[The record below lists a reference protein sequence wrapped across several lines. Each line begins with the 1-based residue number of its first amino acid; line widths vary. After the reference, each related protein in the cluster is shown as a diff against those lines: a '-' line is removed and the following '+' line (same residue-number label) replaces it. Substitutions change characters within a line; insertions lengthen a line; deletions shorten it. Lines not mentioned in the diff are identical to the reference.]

1 MKTAVVYDQLL
12 NKIEN
17 KYILT
22 IVAGKRMRDLN
33 KGNPALVK
41 TSKKAN
47 LMTKVFKEILE
58 DKITFGQEEI
68 EQED

>member
-1 MKTAVVYDQLL
+1 MKTEVVYDQLL

-33 KGNPALVK
+33 KGNPVLVK

-47 LMTKVFKEILE
+47 LMTKAFKEILE
-58 DKITFGQEEI
+58 DRITFGYEENPT
-68 EQED
+68 ED

>member
-1 MKTAVVYDQLL
+1 MKTEVVYDQLL

-17 KYILT
+17 KYVLT

-33 KGNPALVK
+33 KGNPVLVK

-47 LMTKVFKEILE
+47 LMSKVFKEILE
-58 DKITFGQEEI
+58 DRITFGYEENPT
-68 EQED
+68 ED

>member
-1 MKTAVVYDQLL
+1 MKIESVYDGLL
-12 NKIEN
+12 KKIEN
-17 KYILT
+17 KYVLT

-33 KGNPALVK
+33 KGNPVLVK

-58 DKITFGQEEI
+58 DRITFGYEENPT
-68 EQED
+68 ED

>member
-1 MKTAVVYDQLL
+1 MKTEVVYDQLL
-12 NKIEN
+12 KKIEN
-17 KYILT
+17 KYVLT

-58 DKITFGQEEI
+58 DKITFGYEED
-68 EQED
+68 QAED